1 MPVLKLNI
9 ASNVYGWEIKE
20 SEELLFSKTSLSATE
35 QEIINSY
42 SREQRRKEML
52 ATRALLNT
60 IISNE
65 HIHYSNKKPFLVNS
79 GKEISISNS
88 KETVVIQINEV
99 GIKTG
104 VDIQYFSEKVL
115 RVKEKFLHPQEYNL
129 LEKGNEVEVLNIIW
143 SAKETLY
150 KAYSENKLEFKKQII
165 LTSIDEESISGLIIR
180 NEREIPFNLGLFIHE
195 DFVVTWYIN

>member
-52 ATRALLNT
+52 ATRVLLNT

-88 KETVVIQINEV
+88 KETVVIQINEA

-129 LEKGNEVEVLNIIW
+129 FEKGNEVVVLNIIW

-165 LTSIDEESISGLIIR
+165 LTSIDKESISGVIIK
-180 NEREIPFNLGLFIHE
+180 NETEIPFNLGLFIHE

>member
-20 SEELLFSKTSLSATE
+20 SEEFLFGKTSLSATE
-35 QEIINSY
+35 QEIINNY
-42 SREQRRKEML
+42 NREQRRKEML
-52 ATRALLNT
+52 ATRVLLNT

-88 KETVVIQINEV
+88 KETVVIQINEA

-129 LEKGNEVEVLNIIW
+129 LEKGNNVEVLNIIW

-165 LTSIDEESISGLIIR
+165 LTSIDEESISGLIIK
-180 NEREIPFNLGLFIHE
+180 NETETPFNLGLFIHE
-195 DFVVTWYIN
+195 DFVVTWKI